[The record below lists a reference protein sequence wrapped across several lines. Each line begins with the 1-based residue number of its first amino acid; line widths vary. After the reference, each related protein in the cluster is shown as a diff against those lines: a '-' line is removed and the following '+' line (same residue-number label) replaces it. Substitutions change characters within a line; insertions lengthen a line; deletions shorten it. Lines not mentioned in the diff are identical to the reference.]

1 MTNQNLTFNTLDS
14 YFLNTGSMKLNI
26 GYLRDSIT
34 AYFYVT
40 ERNTNGGNG
49 KSLLQI
55 NLENTRRSIK
65 SLVWEAFQ
73 SMTNDYLENETGS
86 RKYTCTSAQLKK
98 YLDQYGFTLDEA
110 LKPVINEAQFHNMEN
125 CLYIKGG
132 DRPEIKQ
139 YCCYAECNAINHTYL
154 AR

>member
-34 AYFYVT
+34 AYFDVT

-55 NLENTRRSIK
+55 NLENSRRSIR
-65 SLVWEAFQ
+65 SLVWEAFVI
-73 SMTNDYLENETGS
+73 MTNDYIENETGNKKFS
-86 RKYTCTSAQLKK
+86 CTSQQLKK
-98 YLDQYGFTLDEA
+98 YLAKYGYTIEEA
-110 LKPVINEAQFHNMEN
+110 LQPVIDEVTKWRNDVKAG
-125 CLYIKGG
+125 K
-132 DRPEIKQ
+132 
-139 YCCYAECNAINHTYL
+139 AV
-154 AR
+154 